1 MTELSFQTV
10 FGSLDGYRKGEIE
23 ITSGSASHYV
33 FSNVFE
39 VASKAAPYEK
49 VVA

>member
-1 MTELSFQTV
+1 MTESSFHTV

-23 ITSGSASHYV
+23 ITSGDPRHYV

-39 VASKAAPYEK
+39 VASRIGAL
-49 VVA
+49 